1 MSVELATII
10 VPAAITAAG
19 AGLTEFLRNRRRIR
33 QAEVDESGETTR
45 ARQAHEAHLAGP
57 IIEQVVQ
64 QLHAAQDRITELQR
78 LQSSEAVECAKRV
91 GQLETQLSETRRDLD
106 QAQARIRHLEET
118 RG

>member
-19 AGLTEFLRNRRRIR
+19 AGLTEFLRTRSRIR
-33 QAEVDESGETTR
+33 RAEVDESGETVR

-57 IIEQVVQ
+57 IIEQVME
-64 QLHAAQDRITELQR
+64 QLRTAQERITELQR
-78 LQSSEAVECAKRV
+78 TQTAEAVECARRV
-91 GQLETQLSETRRDLD
+91 SALESELADTRRELQ

>member
-33 QAEVDESGETTR
+33 QAEVDESGETVR

-57 IIEQVVQ
+57 IIEQVMEQLREAQ
-64 QLHAAQDRITELQR
+64 QRITELQK
-78 LQSSEAVECAKRV
+78 LQATEAVECAKRV
-91 GQLETQLSETRRDLD
+91 SQLEQQLADTRRDLD
-106 QAQARIRHLEET
+106 QAQARIRTLEET
-118 RG
+118 RA